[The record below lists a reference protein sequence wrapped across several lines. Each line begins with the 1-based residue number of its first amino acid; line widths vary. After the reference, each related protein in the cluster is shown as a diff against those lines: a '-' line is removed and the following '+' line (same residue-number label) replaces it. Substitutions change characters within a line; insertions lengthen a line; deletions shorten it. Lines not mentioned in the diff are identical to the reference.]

1 MPQRNLLVFGFHLD
15 FLEINQESNFSYAA
29 FSADCNVCVDI
40 LIESE
45 TLGSQSRLT
54 KERQTLSETSPCCQY
69 FMHVLQFRPKRA
81 TSIESKCRPK
91 GFGTRALFL
100 YNICLWATSCVRCT
114 CQFRG
119 GHFMN
124 NKRADFSDV

>member
-1 MPQRNLLVFGFHLD
+1 MPQRNLLIFGFHLD

-54 KERQTLSETSPCCQY
+54 KERQTLSETSPRCQY
-69 FMHVLQFRPKRA
+69 FMIVLQFRPKRA

-91 GFGTRALFL
+91 GFGTRACASVLIQHL
-100 YNICLWATSCVRCT
+100 PL
-114 CQFRG
+114 
-119 GHFMN
+119 GHELCPVYMPIQRRKFHE
-124 NKRADFSDV
+124 